1 MRGLLAMT
9 ILLVSAAGALA
20 SENDKLLAMSE
31 DERHALFLE
40 RVRAAGPCDRV
51 VRSMLM
57 GVDPRGRASW
67 SVGCADGADFHV
79 DVRPEPGFKPFA
91 ITCEDFKAFGK
102 LAAIVGEKPARKPEC
117 WQKY

>member
-1 MRGLLAMT
+1 MRRLLAMM

-20 SENDKLLAMSE
+20 SENDKIVAMSD

-67 SVGCADGADFHV
+67 SVGCADGASYHV

-91 ITCEDFKAFGK
+91 ITCEDFESFVG
-102 LAAIVGEKPARKPEC
+102 LAAIAGEKLVHKPAC
-117 WQKY
+117 W